1 VRVIAVEVVRAG
13 LVGQATR
20 FHPSGGIVRKALR
33 IVGVGLLVVIVVAL
47 GFYLWASR
55 TAARKLAR
63 VYHVHS
69 YDFPIPFP
77 LTAEEVARRKLTP
90 GAADSVARGEALG
103 RGRHLIT
110 SRYACMGCHGERL
123 GGGTMV
129 DAPPIGRILGPN
141 LTSGRG
147 GRTAGFQAADFDRI
161 VRHGVKPGGFPALMP
176 SVDFR
181 LMSDQELSDIIVY
194 LRAQPPVD
202 SLVPASTLGPLGK
215 VLVATG
221 KVRLS
226 ADLIAAQGAPHEVL
240 PPPTTPTVAFGRHLA
255 ATCSGCH
262 GENLAGGPIQ
272 GGDPSWP
279 LAANLTP
286 DASGLGGWSFEQFTA
301 LLRQAKRPDGRP
313 LAEPMAGVTVLSR
326 NMTDVEL
333 EALWT
338 YLRSVP
344 PVHRTN

>member
-1 VRVIAVEVVRAG
+1 
-13 LVGQATR
+13 
-20 FHPSGGIVRKALR
+20 VRKALK
-33 IVGVGLLVVIVVAL
+33 IVAILVLVVIVAVL

-63 VYHVHS
+63 VYQVHTIS
-69 YDFPIPFP
+69 FPIPFP
-77 LTAEEVARRKLTP
+77 LTPEEVARRKLTP
-90 GAADSVARGEALG
+90 AAADSVARQEALA
-103 RGRHLIT
+103 RGRHLLT
-110 SRYACMGCHGERL
+110 ARYACMGCHGDRL

-141 LTSGRG
+141 LTGGKG
-147 GRTAGFQAADFDRI
+147 GRSAGFQAADFDRI
-161 VRHGVKPGGFPALMP
+161 VRHGVKPGGLPALMP

-181 LMSDQELSDIIVY
+181 RMSDQELSDIIVY

-202 SLVPASTLGPLGK
+202 SLVPAPTLGPLGK

-226 ADLIAAQGAPHEVL
+226 ADLIAAEGTPHPVL
-240 PPPTTPTVAFGRHLA
+240 PPPTAPTVEFGRHLA

-279 LAANLTP
+279 PAANLTP
-286 DASGLGGWSFEQFTA
+286 DASALGDWTFEQFVA
-301 LLRQAKRPDGRP
+301 LLRQAKRPDGPP
-313 LAEPMAGVTVLSR
+313 LAEPMAGVTVLTR

-333 EALWT
+333 EALWKF
-338 YLRSVP
+338 LRSIPAVP
-344 PVHRTN
+344 ARPQ